1 MKGTTSPKKEKR
13 QKMTIDYKEI
23 VTNAILGQ
31 NDAIS
36 YVNAAIEAVYADQEM
51 TMADFDQTELV
62 ELLEG
67 YFAE

>member
-1 MKGTTSPKKEKR
+1 MS
-13 QKMTIDYKEI
+13 IDYKAI

-31 NDAIS
+31 SDAIS
-36 YVNAAIEAVYADQEM
+36 YVNAAIDAVYADQGME
-51 TMADFDQTELV
+51 MADFDQAELV